1 MPDTPLVQTQLLG
14 LGTAAPAHVIAQ
26 DAAAAAA
33 ASIFGGKVFR
43 TPDLLKL
50 FDNTGIKT
58 RRTVKPLDWYARPC
72 GWSERNEA
80 YIEGAEALYMEAAGK
95 ALAAAGLRAD
105 EIGTV
110 VTVSSTGIATP
121 SLEAR
126 LHGRLG
132 LSPSVKRC
140 PVFGL
145 GCAGGVSGLA
155 LAARLAKAEPGKPV
169 LLVVVELCS
178 LACRADEATK
188 ANVVATAL
196 FGDGAA
202 AAVLRAGPPEPG
214 ARPIEADSQHL
225 WPDTLDIMGW
235 TIDPVGFGI
244 VLASTLP
251 AFVQKRFGEAIS
263 GFAAERG
270 EGAGAVGRYVCH
282 PGGARVLPA
291 LEEVIGLPVGAMD
304 IEREVLAEYGNMSAP
319 TVWFVLE
326 RVLQRIRDTGED
338 PGRLVMAALGP
349 GFTASFVSLGETVAP
364 AADARPARAMAL
376 AGA

>member
-1 MPDTPLVQTQLLG
+1 MNSAHLLSVA
-14 LGTAAPAHVIAQ
+14 TAAPDHVIPQ
-26 DAAAAAA
+26 DEAAAAAA
-33 ASIFGGKVFR
+33 AVFGGKVFR
-43 TPDLLKL
+43 TPDLLQL
-50 FDNTGIKT
+50 FKNTGITT
-58 RRTVKPLDWYARPC
+58 RRTVRPLPWYAQPRD
-72 GWSERNEA
+72 WRERNDA
-80 YIEGAEALYMEAAGK
+80 YIEGAEALYLQAAQK

-105 EIGTV
+105 EVGTV

-132 LSPSVKRC
+132 LSPGVKRA

-155 LAARLAKAEPGKPV
+155 LAARLARAEPGRPV

-178 LACRADEATK
+178 LACRADEPSK

-214 ARPIEADSQHL
+214 ARPIEADAQHL

-251 AFVQKRFGEAIS
+251 AFVQQRFGEAVASFVAES
-263 GFAAERG
+263 GHHG
-270 EGAGAVGRYVCH
+270 EAVGRYVCH

-291 LEEVIGLPVGAMD
+291 LEGVMGLEEGALD
-304 IEREVLAEYGNMSAP
+304 VERGVLADFGNMSAP
-319 TVWFVLE
+319 TVFFVLE
-326 RVLQRIRDTGED
+326 RVLARGSDD
-338 PGRLVMAALGP
+338 GRLVMAALGP
-349 GFTASFVSLGETVAP
+349 GFTASFVSLGEAAP
-364 AADARPARAMAL
+364 APGEGRAA
-376 AGA
+376 A